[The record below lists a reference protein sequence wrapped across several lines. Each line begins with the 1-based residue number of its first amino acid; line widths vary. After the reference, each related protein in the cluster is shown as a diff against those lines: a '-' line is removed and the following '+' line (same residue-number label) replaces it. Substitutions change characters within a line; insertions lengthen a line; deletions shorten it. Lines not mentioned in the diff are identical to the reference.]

1 MAGYERA
8 LFVAALI
15 AFVGSIVAF
24 VLVRQEARR
33 GAGPAVEL
41 AA

>member
-1 MAGYERA
+1 MAGFERA

-15 AFVGSIVAF
+15 AFAGSIVAF
-24 VLVRQEARR
+24 ALVRQEA
-33 GAGPAVEL
+33 GQEDAPVEL

>member
-15 AFVGSIVAF
+15 ASVGSIVAF
-24 VLVRQEARR
+24 SLVRQEATEES
-33 GAGPAVEL
+33 PSVEL